1 MQPQIVIRVRDI
13 DRLTDTQHVLDN
25 DQVHVFRIIALRVH
39 LHYADLYIDHDVA
52 FSRAIY
58 YCSRQSIFR
67 HMEARSSPAAAAA
80 SAAIAIA
87 FAFAFANAAFAA

>member
-1 MQPQIVIRVRDI
+1 MTIKLLIRIAFYLGFKIFHNTVI
-13 DRLTDTQHVLDN
+13 T
-25 DQVHVFRIIALRVH
+25 VH

-58 YCSRQSIFR
+58 YCSQQSIFR

-80 SAAIAIA
+80 AASAAIAIAIA
-87 FAFAFANAAFAA
+87 FAFAFANANAAFAA

>member
-1 MQPQIVIRVRDI
+1 MTIKLLIRI
-13 DRLTDTQHVLDN
+13 AFYAGFKIFHNT
-25 DQVHVFRIIALRVH
+25 QVHVFRIIALGVH
-39 LHYADLYIDHDVA
+39 LHYTDLYIDHDVA

-80 SAAIAIA
+80 ASAAFAIAI
-87 FAFAFANAAFAA
+87 AFAFANAAFAA

>member
-1 MQPQIVIRVRDI
+1 MK
-13 DRLTDTQHVLDN
+13 
-25 DQVHVFRIIALRVH
+25 QVHVFRIIALSVH

-58 YCSRQSIFR
+58 YCSQQSIFR

-80 SAAIAIA
+80 AASAAIAIAIA
-87 FAFAFANAAFAA
+87 FAFAFANANAAFAA